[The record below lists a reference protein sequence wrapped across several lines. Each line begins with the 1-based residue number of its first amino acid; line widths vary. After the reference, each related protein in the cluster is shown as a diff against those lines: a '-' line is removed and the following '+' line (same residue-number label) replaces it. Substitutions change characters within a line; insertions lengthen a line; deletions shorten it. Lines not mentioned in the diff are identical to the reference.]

1 MIVEVDVF
9 CSILKRF
16 DTELELNLQI
26 ETQIILVRKKNVL
39 KKSKQ
44 RELGSYFEPI

>member
-1 MIVEVDVF
+1 MLTIVEVDVF

-26 ETQIILVRKKNVL
+26 EIYYQFHVL
-39 KKSKQ
+39 F
-44 RELGSYFEPI
+44 SYYHGFP